1 MSVIKKLVTLLRGSA
16 REIGQSVV
24 DANATRIYEQE
35 IIDAKASISEAKGEL
50 TGVMAQQMQT
60 ARDIERIKAD
70 ILRHEDMAVQALD
83 KANEPL
89 ALEVAERVAGLEAE
103 LNTQTQ
109 AHAGYAM
116 QVTRLKDLIRAAEE
130 RVREHEREIG
140 IAKTTESVYRATQ
153 SISDSMGASGS
164 RLTSARESLER
175 IKKRHEDLADRMAA
189 AEELDQEFGHRAL
202 ERKLADAG
210 IGDSDKVRAADV
222 MARIRA
228 RQAAA
233 RAPPPARPPAANDRG
248 APQAAA
254 LAERRQRAARGAGGL
269 RRGRGGDGGGACRG
283 VQGPCLDIDPDS
295 PRAGSAGGRRAQ
307 APAADGHTQRR

>member
-16 REIGQSVV
+16 RELGQSVV
-24 DANATRIYEQE
+24 DGNATRIYEQE
-35 IIDAKASISEAKGEL
+35 IIDAKSSITEAKTEL
-50 TGVMAQQMQT
+50 TGVMAKQMQT

-70 ILRHEDMAVQALD
+70 LLRHEDLAVQALN
-83 KANEPL
+83 KAEEGL

-153 SISDSMGASGS
+153 SISESIGATGS
-164 RLTSARESLER
+164 QLTSARDSLER

-189 AEELDQEFGHRAL
+189 AEQLDQEFGHRAL

-210 IGDSDKVRAADV
+210 IGDSDKVRAAQV
-222 MARIRA
+222 MERLKA

-233 RAPPPARPPAANDRG
+233 AAAPGTTTTPPAA
-248 APQAAA
+248 P
-254 LAERRQRAARGAGGL
+254 
-269 RRGRGGDGGGACRG
+269 
-283 VQGPCLDIDPDS
+283 
-295 PRAGSAGGRRAQ
+295 
-307 APAADGHTQRR
+307 

>member
-70 ILRHEDMAVQALD
+70 ILRHEDIAVQALD

-164 RLTSARESLER
+164 RLASARESLER

-233 RAPPPARPPAANDRG
+233 KGATTSTPASG
-248 APQAAA
+248 Q
-254 LAERRQRAARGAGGL
+254 
-269 RRGRGGDGGGACRG
+269 
-283 VQGPCLDIDPDS
+283 
-295 PRAGSAGGRRAQ
+295 
-307 APAADGHTQRR
+307 

>member
-1 MSVIKKLVTLLRGSA
+1 M
-16 REIGQSVV
+16 
-24 DANATRIYEQE
+24 
-35 IIDAKASISEAKGEL
+35 
-50 TGVMAQQMQT
+50 
-60 ARDIERIKAD
+60 
-70 ILRHEDMAVQALD
+70 
-83 KANEPL
+83 
-89 ALEVAERVAGLEAE
+89 
-103 LNTQTQ
+103 
-109 AHAGYAM
+109 
-116 QVTRLKDLIRAAEE
+116 
-130 RVREHEREIG
+130 REHEREIG

-233 RAPPPARPPAANDRG
+233 KGATTSTPASG
-248 APQAAA
+248 Q
-254 LAERRQRAARGAGGL
+254 
-269 RRGRGGDGGGACRG
+269 
-283 VQGPCLDIDPDS
+283 
-295 PRAGSAGGRRAQ
+295 
-307 APAADGHTQRR
+307 

>member
-1 MSVIKKLVTLLRGSA
+1 MSVIKKLVTLLRGSS
-16 REIGQSVV
+16 RELGQSLV

-35 IIDAKASISEAKGEL
+35 IIDAKASIAEAKTEL
-50 TGVMAQQMQT
+50 TAVMAKEMQS
-60 ARDIERIKAD
+60 AREIERIKLD
-70 ILRHEDMAVQALD
+70 IRRQEDIALQALD
-83 KANEPL
+83 KTEEGL
-89 ALEVAERVAGLEAE
+89 AMKVAERVAGLEAE
-103 LNTQTQ
+103 LQAQTES
-109 AHAGYAM
+109 HASYAI
-116 QVTRLKDLIRAAEE
+116 QVVRLKDLIRSAEG

-233 RAPPPARPPAANDRG
+233 KGATTSTPASG
-248 APQAAA
+248 Q
-254 LAERRQRAARGAGGL
+254 
-269 RRGRGGDGGGACRG
+269 
-283 VQGPCLDIDPDS
+283 
-295 PRAGSAGGRRAQ
+295 
-307 APAADGHTQRR
+307 

>member
-24 DANATRIYEQE
+24 DSNATRIYEQE
-35 IIDAKASISEAKGEL
+35 IVDAKASIAEAKTEL
-50 TGVMAQQMQT
+50 TSVMAKEMQS
-60 ARDIERIKAD
+60 AREIERIQGD
-70 ILRHEDMAVQALD
+70 IRRQEDLALQALE
-83 KANEPL
+83 KTEEGL
-89 ALEVAERVAGLEAE
+89 ALKVAERVAGLEAE
-103 LNTQTQ
+103 LQAQT
-109 AHAGYAM
+109 ASHAGFAV
-116 QVTRLKDLIRAAEE
+116 QVARLKDLIKAAEG

-153 SISDSMGASGS
+153 SISDNIGS
-164 RLTSARESLER
+164 TGSKLTSARESLER

-233 RAPPPARPPAANDRG
+233 KGATTSTPASG
-248 APQAAA
+248 Q
-254 LAERRQRAARGAGGL
+254 
-269 RRGRGGDGGGACRG
+269 
-283 VQGPCLDIDPDS
+283 
-295 PRAGSAGGRRAQ
+295 
-307 APAADGHTQRR
+307 